1 MPDSHKNFGKY
12 LSVLESY
19 LLFSTVKKHLN
30 LLAKMTQ
37 FALIRRSFDN
47 LTLRRVLAV
56 IALLRHPV
64 S

>member
-30 LLAKMTQ
+30 LLAKMT
-37 FALIRRSFDN
+37 FSSHSSEDLSIILPFVVS
-47 LTLRRVLAV
+47 
-56 IALLRHPV
+56 LL